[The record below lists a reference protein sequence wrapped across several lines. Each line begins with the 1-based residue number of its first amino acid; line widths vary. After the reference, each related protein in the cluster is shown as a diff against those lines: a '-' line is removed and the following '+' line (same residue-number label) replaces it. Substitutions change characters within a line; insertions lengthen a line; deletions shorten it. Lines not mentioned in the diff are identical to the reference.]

1 MKKFFAEF
9 KEFAIK
15 GNMLDLAVGV
25 IIGGAFNTVVKS
37 IVENIFMPI
46 VGMLM
51 GGYNFSELSL
61 TVGEASIQY
70 GAFIQNVLN
79 FLITAFCLFLVIK
92 SINRFKRKKEE
103 PVEEAPAEK
112 SADILLL
119 EEIRDTLN
127 DIKAK

>member
-15 GNMLDLAVGV
+15 GNMLELAVGV

>member
-25 IIGGAFNTVVKS
+25 VIGGAFNTVVKS

-51 GGYNFSELSL
+51 GGYNFSELSI

-70 GAFIQNVLN
+70 GAFIQNVIN
-79 FLITAFCLFLVIK
+79 FLITAFCLFLVVK

-103 PVEEAPAEK
+103 PVEEAPVEK
-112 SADILLL
+112 PADILLL

-127 DIKAK
+127 DIKSK

>member
-25 IIGGAFNTVVKS
+25 VIGGAFNTVVKS

-51 GGYNFSELSL
+51 GGYNFSELSI

-70 GAFIQNVLN
+70 GAFVQNVIN
-79 FLITAFCLFLVIK
+79 FLITAFCLFLVVK

-103 PVEEAPAEK
+103 PVEEAPVEK
-112 SADILLL
+112 PADILLL

-127 DIKAK
+127 DIKSK

>member
-1 MKKFFAEF
+1 LKKFFAEF

-25 IIGGAFNTVVKS
+25 VIGGAFNTVVKS

-51 GGYNFSELSL
+51 GGYNFSELSI

-70 GAFIQNVLN
+70 GAFIQNVIN
-79 FLITAFCLFLVIK
+79 FLITAFCLFLVVK

-103 PVEEAPAEK
+103 PVEEAPVEK
-112 SADILLL
+112 PADILLL

-127 DIKAK
+127 DIKSK

>member
-25 IIGGAFNTVVKS
+25 VIGGAFNTDVKS

-51 GGYNFSELSL
+51 GGYNFSELSI

-70 GAFIQNVLN
+70 GAFIQNVIN
-79 FLITAFCLFLVIK
+79 FLITAFCLFLVVK

-103 PVEEAPAEK
+103 PVEEAPVEK
-112 SADILLL
+112 PADILLL

-127 DIKAK
+127 DIKSK